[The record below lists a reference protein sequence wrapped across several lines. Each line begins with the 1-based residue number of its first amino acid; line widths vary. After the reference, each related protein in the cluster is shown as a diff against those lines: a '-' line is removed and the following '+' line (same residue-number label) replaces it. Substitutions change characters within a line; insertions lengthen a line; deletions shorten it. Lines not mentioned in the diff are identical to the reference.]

1 MYLKAQVCYY
11 MYNKAIDTIKI
22 LQDKD
27 QVFYANQI
35 LQLTPIKIKQGTV
48 LCNEGCHLDE
58 IFLLL
63 SGCVYRDSVREKKAG
78 LPPHY
83 LIEGTIFGERE
94 VMCDVECNATYTALS
109 DCTILLINKK
119 GFMNLMDH
127 CENFTNDIVKI
138 AREREKTRLTQLMKL
153 KEGQTIEE
161 HNIMPSAEYDIFS

>member
-1 MYLKAQVCYY
+1 
-11 MYNKAIDTIKI
+11 
-22 LQDKD
+22 
-27 QVFYANQI
+27 
-35 LQLTPIKIKQGTV
+35 
-48 LCNEGCHLDE
+48 
-58 IFLLL
+58 
-63 SGCVYRDSVREKKAG
+63 
-78 LPPHY
+78 
-83 LIEGTIFGERE
+83 
-94 VMCDVECNATYTALS
+94 MCDVECNATYTALS